1 MKPIRKVVVAALAAS
16 MMLVVAAP
24 MPTVGAATMAAKPV
38 PSLTVSTAYTQFVSA
53 RRAFVQYRA
62 FKNPALVRWGT
73 DDTRY
78 VRVSGTVVDFK
89 TTMTFDI
96 EGAEA
101 TTFVPAERA
110 AMWIRVRRFRAT
122 DGKVHT
128 GWYDAHG
135 GKGFERTPVTSLL
148 PA

>member
-1 MKPIRKVVVAALAAS
+1 MKRIRKIVVAAVAAS
-16 MMLVVAAP
+16 MILVAAAP
-24 MPTVGAATMAAKPV
+24 MPTAGAATTAARSV
-38 PSLTVSTAYTQFVSA
+38 PSLSVDAAYTQFVSA

-73 DDTRY
+73 DGTRY
-78 VRVSGTVVDFK
+78 LRVSRTVVDFK

-96 EGAEA
+96 QGPEA
-101 TTFVPAERA
+101 STFVPAERA
-110 AMWIRVRRFRAT
+110 ALWVRVRRFRAS